1 MDIKKLKEE
10 LAKMPSQGY
19 KNNMFVGKPLPL
31 KFGKPITPKI
41 KRLAKKLG
49 ITVKECGLPDIN
61 DFGDI
66 DGIPEF
72 DEKTKKVEFDANAFF
87 ASKGDKNVVIF
98 LDEISI
104 NGITGETFTNGENN

>member
-19 KNNMFVGKPLPL
+19 KNNMFVGKSLPL

-41 KRLAKKLG
+41 KQLAKKLG
-49 ITVKECGLPDIN
+49 ITVKECGIPDIS
-61 DFGDI
+61 DFGEV

-72 DEKTKKVEFDANAFF
+72 DEKTKKVEFDATAFF
-87 ASKGDKNVVIF
+87 ANKNLVEF
-98 LDEISI
+98 WDEMNI